1 MYLERG
7 IVVIVDNAKL
17 YENKVVTNPAVHSSG
32 NRSGLG
38 LTTPGAPPFELR
50 EHSSI
55 AAGLRL
61 IHAGNARLSRHH
73 VVPVRRVDES
83 KMITPPRERVLNVRS
98 RHGSVG
104 HLPHRSVVF
113 LNSLGI
119 NLPLAEKA
127 FLDEKPPANRT
138 SISHGQTSLRN
149 LLVRSLMI
157 TSLWY
162 VFMVRA
168 HLGQ

>member
-1 MYLERG
+1 MYLKRG
-7 IVVIVDNAKL
+7 IVVIVDSAKL

-55 AAGLRL
+55 GWSEIDSRRQCTIVPASRCARQKSRRIQDDNPARAHPERRIPARFCRAPAASL
-61 IHAGNARLSRHH
+61 
-73 VVPVRRVDES
+73 
-83 KMITPPRERVLNVRS
+83 
-98 RHGSVG
+98 
-104 HLPHRSVVF
+104 RSVP
-113 LNSLGI
+113 NSLGI